1 MVESQKPFPANFSPG
16 AEAAMAKRV
25 IPDIQ
30 SLKTLVGTELGI
42 SDWLR
47 ITQERIDLFAE
58 ATGDRQWIHVDPE
71 RAKRE
76 SPFGTTI
83 AHGHLTLSLAP
94 ALLAEIIEVKGTGM
108 LVNPG
113 VERMRFRAPVRC
125 GDRIR
130 MRAALK
136 KLRELPGGALRG
148 TIHISFE
155 IEGQSRP
162 AAFGDASVVYYP

>member
-1 MVESQKPFPANFSPG
+1 M
-16 AEAAMAKRV
+16 
-25 IPDIQ
+25 
-30 SLKTLVGTELGI
+30 T
-42 SDWLR
+42 

-58 ATGDRQWIHVDPE
+58 ATGDHQWIHVDAE
-71 RAKRE
+71 RARRE

-94 ALLAEIIEVKGTGM
+94 TLLAQVLEVKGARL

-130 MRAALK
+130 MRATLR
-136 KLRELPGGALRG
+136 KLRELRGGALHATLRITFEVEG
-148 TIHISFE
+148 TDK
-155 IEGQSRP
+155 P
-162 AAFGDASVVYYP
+162 AAFGDALVVYYP